1 MILDQT
7 KPSVPV
13 PNKDRKG
20 KKKRSYCPTKN
31 PPKKLQS
38 VVYDFREWLAV
49 LGYHPTS
56 VYDLPKHLQ
65 SFLDFLKGENPSPK
79 SCKNFIEYL
88 KERGNL
94 KTGKPLSNNYLNKYL
109 QALKLYSKFL
119 KTQGKPTFKTA
130 LETLKAPQKEV
141 NILSIDDVKLLYKV
155 AQNDLLGLR
164 DKAMLSIFYGC
175 GLRRNEGVNLN
186 VKDVLLEAKLLH
198 VRKGKNHKERVVP
211 ISNQSVKII
220 KEYLELGRPYF
231 KQNSEETAF
240 FISKKGK
247 RAEGQ
252 SLALRLKSLQNN
264 AQIHPKISL
273 HGLRH
278 SIATH
283 LLKQGMSLQKVSR
296 FLGHS
301 SLESTQIYTHISV

>member
-1 MILDQT
+1 MKKQEQL
-7 KPSVPV
+7 
-13 PNKDRKG
+13 PNQNHQNELERTIQEFKD
-20 KKKRSYCPTKN
+20 
-31 PPKKLQS
+31 
-38 VVYDFREWLAV
+38 WLSI

-56 VYDLPKHLQ
+56 VYNLPRHLKCFFLFLAAENPSPNNCQ
-65 SFLDFLKGENPSPK
+65 KFLDFLKQ
-79 SCKNFIEYL
+79 
-88 KERGNL
+88 RGNL

-119 KTQGKPTFKTA
+119 RKQGKPTFRVGISTIKSV
-130 LETLKAPQKEV
+130 KKEV
-141 NILSIDDVKLLYKV
+141 AILSIEEVKLLYKV
-155 AQNDLLGLR
+155 ASNDLLGLR

-220 KEYLELGRPYF
+220 KEYLELGRPFF
-231 KQNSEETAF
+231 KQNPTETAF

-252 SLALRLKSLQNN
+252 SLGVRLKLLQNQ
-264 AQIHPKISL
+264 AQIKEKISL

-283 LLKQGMSLQKVSR
+283 LLKEGMNLQKVSK

-301 SLESTQIYTHISV
+301 SLESTQIYTHSQ

>member
-1 MILDQT
+1 MKKQEQL
-7 KPSVPV
+7 
-13 PNKDRKG
+13 PNQNHQNELERTIQEFKD
-20 KKKRSYCPTKN
+20 
-31 PPKKLQS
+31 
-38 VVYDFREWLAV
+38 WLSI

-56 VYDLPKHLQ
+56 VYNLPRHLKCFFLFLAAENPSPNNCQ
-65 SFLDFLKGENPSPK
+65 KFLDFLKQ
-79 SCKNFIEYL
+79 
-88 KERGNL
+88 RGNL

-119 KTQGKPTFKTA
+119 RKQGKPTFRVGISTIKSV
-130 LETLKAPQKEV
+130 KKEV
-141 NILSIDDVKLLYKV
+141 AILSIEEVKLLYKV
-155 AQNDLLGLR
+155 ASNDLLGLR
-164 DKAMLSIFYGC
+164 DKAMLSVFYGC

-220 KEYLELGRPYF
+220 KEYLELGRPFF
-231 KQNSEETAF
+231 KQNPTETAF

-252 SLALRLKSLQNN
+252 SLALRLKSLQNK

-283 LLKQGMSLQKVSR
+283 LLKQGMSLQKVGR

-301 SLESTQIYTHISV
+301 SLESTQIYTHL